1 MNDNGSTLWALATT
15 FGVLSLFAVGGA
27 AGAVP
32 EMHRVAVEIQHW
44 MTDRQFTDVFA
55 ISQLAPGPNVLI
67 VTLIGYQV
75 AGVIGAIVATTAMC
89 GPTAIFAYF
98 VGRTFDRSRD
108 AEWRAVVQAALVPV
122 SIGLMSATGLILSLG
137 AADTKAAVLLIVAAT
152 LFALATRFNPLWVLA
167 AGGVLGFAGVI

>member
-1 MNDNGSTLWALATT
+1 MNDNGSTLWVLATT

-32 EMHRVAVEIQHW
+32 EMHRVAVDIQHW

-75 AGVIGAIVATTAMC
+75 AGVIGAVVATTAMC
-89 GPTAIFAYF
+89 GPTAVFAYF
-98 VGRTFDRSRD
+98 VGRTFERSRE
-108 AEWRAVVQAALVPV
+108 AEWRVVVQAALVPV
-122 SIGLMSATGLILSLG
+122 SIGLMSATGLILSIG
-137 AADTKAAVLLIVAAT
+137 ATDSVVAGLLIVAA
-152 LFALATRFNPLWVLA
+152 ALLALLTRFNPLWLLV
-167 AGGVLGFAGVI
+167 AGGVLGFAGVV